1 MMNPYGVQ
9 RDYRLGL
16 DELERRQGR
25 QAGRLHEVG
34 AERRR
39 QGAAAARLD
48 LMLAQATDNR
58 PRRGLSGPPALG
70 LVRRARRLALRLVRF
85 PVRGTAA

>member
-9 RDYRLGL
+9 REYRLGL
-16 DELERRQGR
+16 DELERQHGR
-25 QAGRLHEVG
+25 QTARLHEMG

-39 QGAAAARLD
+39 RDAAAARLD
-48 LMLAQATDNR
+48 LMLAGTSDER
-58 PRRGLSGPPALG
+58 PRRGLSGSPALG
-70 LVRRARRLALRLVRF
+70 LARRARMLALRLVRF

>member
-16 DELERRQGR
+16 DELERQHGR
-25 QAGRLHEVG
+25 ETGRLHEVG

-39 QGAAAARLD
+39 RDAAAARLD
-48 LMLAQATDNR
+48 LMLAEAADDR
-58 PRRGLSGPPALG
+58 PRRDLSGPPSLG
-70 LVRRARRLALRLVRF
+70 LAGRARRFALRLVRF
-85 PVRGTAA
+85 PARGTAV

>member
-16 DELERRQGR
+16 DELERQHGR
-25 QAGRLHEVG
+25 ETGRLHEVG

-39 QGAAAARLD
+39 RDAAAARLD
-48 LMLAQATDNR
+48 LMLAEAADER
-58 PRRGLSGPPALG
+58 PRRGGAGRPGIG
-70 LVRRARRLALRLVRF
+70 LLRRLALRLVRF
-85 PVRGTAA
+85 PARGTAV